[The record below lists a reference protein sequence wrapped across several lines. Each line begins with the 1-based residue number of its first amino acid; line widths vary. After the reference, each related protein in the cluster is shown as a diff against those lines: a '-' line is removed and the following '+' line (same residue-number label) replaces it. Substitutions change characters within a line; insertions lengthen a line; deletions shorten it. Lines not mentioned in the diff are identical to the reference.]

1 MKKHIA
7 IVILL
12 AILLA
17 LTPGFG
23 AASAVDAATRAP
35 VDVEAP
41 PAAAPED
48 WDEPEE
54 VELACPQDQAGELWI
69 AAKSGQKTMAE
80 RTTEDIAIERAYSHQ
95 FTFTERFAETPSV
108 TAPFA
113 AGALSADYQRTAQAR
128 LDYIRLAAGLPRCVP
143 NADWS
148 DMAQHAAVLLA
159 ANDKLSLSPAQ
170 PEGMADDFYD
180 MGLTAVASSNI
191 SSRTGPAGANYLISA
206 LNGCM
211 SDNSA
216 ASMRSV
222 GHRRWLINPYQTVWV
237 GFGEAISESNKYYIV
252 TRCFSAD
259 GDFPRT
265 RVDYDFVAWPASG
278 HFPSE
283 LLGISDPWSVMLNP
297 NRYELP
303 DETKVSVTITREA
316 DGASWTLDQSAY
328 RDTPDNKES
337 YFHVDTGNFGV
348 NNCIIF
354 TPGRLSWDTED
365 FDGRYTVAVTGL
377 EKKGG
382 GAAELRYAVD
392 FFNVTAVNLP
402 EYSLRVTVSGG
413 GTASESERT
422 LHAGENLDLRLTPDS
437 GFALKSLTVNGEE
450 ITPTELLH
458 FERITQD
465 INVDAVF
472 SNAGTRYIVTF
483 DPNGGTVTPTGKTVV
498 NGEKY
503 GELPTPTRA
512 GHNFVGWY
520 TKTTGG
526 QNVTSETIVNLSGNQ
541 TLYAHWESVSSWVN
555 KPTIRLSATEPDA
568 YGKVQV
574 SIHISESDKIAYYAF
589 GVEYDSSIF
598 EVDTSAGDYVD
609 KGGRIGL
616 SLASV
621 DGSFHGTSFFQY
633 NHNWKSVEDGD
644 IKIFLISDLDTDG
657 FTEKEKTITFFFGV
671 KDGVG
676 FSQAGHEQ
684 QAVFSISNQKRDN
697 TSCFQ
702 VGNMEGEKLEF
713 PTKDYS
719 VTVVLPYQYTVS
731 FNPNGGTV
739 DPGSKTVTWGQPYGE
754 LPTPTRTGYDFA
766 GWYTKATGG
775 QEVTSETVVNLTGSQ
790 TLYAHWTVMASFDV
804 AVDGY
809 SFGNTIQTFG
819 YTSRGP
825 GETYPISYDPTFLL
839 IFGDNTAAKSK
850 YRQMSARQWDGNCC
864 GMASTVALLY
874 SDEAISPSSFGESST
889 YALTI
894 DSASSLVSLKTFIEA
909 MQVAQKTEPFA
920 KENAENIVYKYQI
933 DMGSTALNSL
943 LDAVADAIEDSA
955 GTIIAI
961 GKQGMGGHALL
972 AYRLETTGNE
982 TRMYVYDCN
991 HPAMDRYVTLKQAPD
1006 GRFTEWSYDMGSYY
1020 GVWGTGGSEGYL
1032 CSISYVPYDTIE
1044 YIWENRGH
1052 LYDNREMLSVN
1063 AENLSITDFYGE
1075 EVARLVNGVLETD
1088 REDIFVVPDLSLTWD
1103 STTSVYLPK
1112 DFYTISTEDD
1122 IELEASMVDLNLG
1135 ATVVTTAGTVSF
1147 AVDDDTRENSVFIEN
1162 ASTQDTYWVSLESSF
1177 YGVRYENVTVS
1188 GTGKGDS
1195 ISISGDRDSIELS
1208 NCNIDSLL
1216 INGVE
1221 QISYVIIAYAGEGGT
1236 ITPEGDIRVS
1246 ANGSQ
1251 SFTIT
1256 PEPGYR
1262 IQSVVIDGTDV
1273 GAKSVHEFKSVIRD
1287 HTITVTFQKTA
1298 EILYATFDRTT
1309 GKTTIELDNETKAIA
1324 VAAIFSEDGK
1334 LICTAA
1340 ETAAAHC
1347 GSVELTFRD
1356 VQLPQKYKLKIML
1369 LDPGWRALCKDY
1381 LITR

>member
-1 MKKHIA
+1 MG
-7 IVILL
+7 
-12 AILLA
+12 
-17 LTPGFG
+17 GFG
-23 AASAVDAATRAP
+23 
-35 VDVEAP
+35 
-41 PAAAPED
+41 
-48 WDEPEE
+48 
-54 VELACPQDQAGELWI
+54 G
-69 AAKSGQKTMAE
+69 
-80 RTTEDIAIERAYSHQ
+80 
-95 FTFTERFAETPSV
+95 
-108 TAPFA
+108 
-113 AGALSADYQRTAQAR
+113 
-128 LDYIRLAAGLPRCVP
+128 
-143 NADWS
+143 
-148 DMAQHAAVLLA
+148 
-159 ANDKLSLSPAQ
+159 
-170 PEGMADDFYD
+170 
-180 MGLTAVASSNI
+180 
-191 SSRTGPAGANYLISA
+191 
-206 LNGCM
+206 
-211 SDNSA
+211 
-216 ASMRSV
+216 
-222 GHRRWLINPYQTVWV
+222 
-237 GFGEAISESNKYYIV
+237 AISESNKYYIV

-621 DGSFHGTSFFQY
+621 DGTFHGTSNFQY

-657 FTEKEKTITFFFGV
+657 FTEKEKTITFFFRV

-684 QAVFSISNQKRDN
+684 QAVFSISSQKRDN

-731 FNPNGGTV
+731 FNPNGGAV

-775 QEVTSETVVNLTGSQ
+775 QEVTSETIVNLTGNQTLYAHWTAKTYKVTFNPNGGTVDPGSKTVTWGQPYGELPTPTRAGYNFVGWYTKTTGGQEVTSETVVNLTGSQ

-809 SFGNTIQTFG
+809 SFGNTMQTFG

-874 SDEAISPSSFGESST
+874 SDEAIAPSSFGKSST

-894 DSASSLVSLKTFIEA
+894 DSASSEVSLKTFIEA

-1135 ATVVTTAGTVSF
+1135 AAVVTTAGTVSF

-1221 QISYVIIAYAGEGGT
+1221 QISYVITAYAGEGGT